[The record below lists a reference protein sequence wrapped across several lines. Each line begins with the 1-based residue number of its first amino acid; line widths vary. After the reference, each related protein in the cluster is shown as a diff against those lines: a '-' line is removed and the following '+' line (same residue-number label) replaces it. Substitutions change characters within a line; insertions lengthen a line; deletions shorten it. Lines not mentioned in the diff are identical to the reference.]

1 MNKTQSFNNTN
12 QTYQWFIFDAESQP
26 LGRLSSEIAKV
37 LLGKNSIKY
46 TPGQSLGQGV
56 IVINAKKTIVTGKK
70 ETDKFYY
77 RHSGTPGGLT
87 VETLHELRN
96 RKPSRIIEQSV
107 KRMLPKNSLGREL
120 LRKLKIYDSSNHPHL
135 AQNPIAIVN

>member
-1 MNKTQSFNNTN
+1 MNKTQSFNKTT
-12 QTYQWFIFDAESQP
+12 QTYKWFIFDAESKP

-37 LLGKNSIKY
+37 LLGKNSTKY
-46 TPGQSLGQGV
+46 TPGQHLSQGV

-77 RHSGTPGGLT
+77 RHSGTPGGMT
-87 VETLHELRN
+87 VETFNELKD
-96 RKPSRIIEQSV
+96 RKASRIIEQSV

-120 LRKLKIYDSSNHPHL
+120 IRKLKIYDNSDHPHL
-135 AQNPIAIVN
+135 AQKPAVIVS